1 MEKYEKA
8 LIDLA
13 LQSRRLKAMNSKIGE
28 SLDASRKAAESTWE
42 KSWYGG
48 YHEPEEWKE
57 LGGKNL
63 WLHRAYKIEREHYG
77 SGVFDTY
84 HPYHDEDVE
93 GYLEANCKHALA
105 AHLLIQERKEIKKSL
120 GVAKRRVTFLANRLL
135 DSL

>member
-28 SLDASRKAAESTWE
+28 HLDASRKAAESTWE
-42 KSWYGG
+42 KNW
-48 YHEPEEWKE
+48 HQWPIEPEEWKE

-63 WLHRAYKIEREHYG
+63 WLHRAYKIEREHYD
-77 SGVFDTY
+77 SGVFDEY
-84 HPYHDEDVE
+84 HAFHDGDVE
-93 GYLEANCKHALA
+93 DYLSENCKHALA
-105 AHLLIQERKEIKKSL
+105 AHLLIQERKDIKKAL